1 MDAQMDPRTL
11 TMAISRALFD
21 QSERYRAAVEREL
34 APGLARKAREANM
47 KRISAL
53 LGRACNVG
61 MSRLSGNPAI
71 DGRAEKELESVR
83 AELRADPA
91 LRTALR
97 THLPLLEAV
106 PKPGAPRLARL
117 TRDVLTSALRDLD
130 D

>member
-1 MDAQMDPRTL
+1 MNAEQDPRAL

-21 QSERYRAAVEREL
+21 QSERFRAAVEHEI
-34 APGLARKAREANM
+34 APGQGRRAREANM

-53 LGRACNVG
+53 LARACNVG
-61 MSRLSGNPAI
+61 MARLSGNVQMEI
-71 DGRAEKELESVR
+71 RAEKELDSVR
-83 AELRADPA
+83 AELKSEPA
-91 LRTALR
+91 LRAAFR
-97 THLPLLEAV
+97 THLPLLAAI

>member
-11 TMAISRALFD
+11 TLAISRALFD
-21 QSERYRAAVEREL
+21 QSERFRAAVEQEL
-34 APGLARKAREANM
+34 APGKARKVREANM

-61 MSRLSGNPAI
+61 MARLSGNPGI
-71 DGRAEKELESVR
+71 ETRAEAELESVR
-83 AELRADPA
+83 AELRDDPA
-91 LRTALR
+91 LRSALR
-97 THLPLLEAV
+97 THLPLLAAI